1 MNLNML
7 PVRVEADPLLSLSL
21 SRGPFA
27 VVQFGRQQQF
37 VQICMK
43 FVKAHKNVESAASST
58 GTAAT
63 HGAETQAG
71 IG

>member
-1 MNLNML
+1 
-7 PVRVEADPLLSLSL
+7 
-21 SRGPFA
+21 
-27 VVQFGRQQQF
+27 
-37 VQICMK
+37 MK